1 MFFINL
7 IMFDDLIIYIVD
19 INDMDDLVVKLLG
32 I

>member
-19 INDMDDLVVKLLG
+19 INDIDDLVVKLLG